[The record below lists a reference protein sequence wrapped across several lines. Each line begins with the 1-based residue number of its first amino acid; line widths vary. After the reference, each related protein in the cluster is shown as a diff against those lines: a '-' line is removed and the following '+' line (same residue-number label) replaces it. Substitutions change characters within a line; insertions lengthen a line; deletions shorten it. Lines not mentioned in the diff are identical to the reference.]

1 MFLKT
6 TNSVKIINGSHAIS
20 SNSEKPEIPFCKNME
35 VWIADKIQMF

>member
-6 TNSVKIINGSHAIS
+6 TDSVKIINGSRAIN
-20 SNSEKPEIPFCKNME
+20 SNSKNPEIPFCKNMD